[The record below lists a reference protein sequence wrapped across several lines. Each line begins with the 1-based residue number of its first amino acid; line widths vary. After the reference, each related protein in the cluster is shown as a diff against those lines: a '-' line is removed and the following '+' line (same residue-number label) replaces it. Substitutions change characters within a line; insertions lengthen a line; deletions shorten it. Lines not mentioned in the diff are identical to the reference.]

1 MVPWGQNPNSTESR
15 DLTHVLLSPRM
26 GDDAKSPLNRKMP
39 NLKNCG
45 DLKACPV
52 INLFRGDACLAEDAG
67 DTGNGGFHK
76 PASCKT
82 LRVEQSRIFSDLY
95 NSFLHLAELLAGLA
109 RQLSTQKK
117 KGSKHSA
124 FYIFAGLA
132 FMFLLIK
139 VSSFGWFAAQTLSSS
154 SKVPDDTKVMLQAV
168 KVESN
173 EAKYGHES
181 QILVDTSA
189 VSIPS
194 QEHTAVSKDVG
205 GVLDSNLW
213 AKPNSDSY
221 HQCIDRPKGYKHPGN
236 NTNGYLLVNANGG
249 LNQMR
254 GGICDMVAIARLMD
268 ATLVVPVLDHSSFW
282 ADPSEFKDIFDVKH
296 FIESLQE
303 DVHIVEALPA
313 SMAGIEPM
321 MKAPVSWSKAS
332 YYKDELVPLLKQHEV
347 LSFTHSDSR
356 LANNDLPDE
365 AQRLRCRSNY
375 VALKYADPISKLFQ
389 TLVKRLRNDGP
400 YIALHLR

>member
-154 SKVPDDTKVMLQAV
+154 SKVSTFILLFGSHLIRPPRALSVSTLNSWVLILRSILRA
-168 KVESN
+168 ESMC
-173 EAKYGHES
+173 G
-181 QILVDTSA
+181 
-189 VSIPS
+189 
-194 QEHTAVSKDVG
+194 
-205 GVLDSNLW
+205 
-213 AKPNSDSY
+213 
-221 HQCIDRPKGYKHPGN
+221 
-236 NTNGYLLVNANGG
+236 
-249 LNQMR
+249 
-254 GGICDMVAIARLMD
+254 
-268 ATLVVPVLDHSSFW
+268 F
-282 ADPSEFKDIFDVKH
+282 F
-296 FIESLQE
+296 
-303 DVHIVEALPA
+303 PA
-313 SMAGIEPM
+313 G
-321 MKAPVSWSKAS
+321 
-332 YYKDELVPLLKQHEV
+332 
-347 LSFTHSDSR
+347 TR
-356 LANNDLPDE
+356 
-365 AQRLRCRSNY
+365 
-375 VALKYADPISKLFQ
+375 
-389 TLVKRLRNDGP
+389 
-400 YIALHLR
+400 